1 MSVKADVRDIRG
13 AAARAAAEK
22 QNKTTQE
29 AVGVRPMAADK
40 KPSGATLR
48 AGIPFLFGGEMVK
61 LRRAQGGCL
70 GTKSR

>member
-13 AAARAAAEK
+13 AAAGAAAEK
-22 QNKTTQE
+22 QNKTTQK
-29 AVGVRPMAADK
+29 AAGVMPMAADK

-48 AGIPFLFGGEMVK
+48 AGIPSLYGGEMVK
-61 LRRAQGGCL
+61 LGRAQGGCL